1 MKREDYNYEAV
12 DEDLLLWKQMLDGNK
27 AALGTLFDI
36 YAKQLLTYGY
46 RISPSEL
53 VKDAV
58 QDVFVNIWLRRSALS
73 SDVKVRFYLYR
84 CLRRA
89 LLKGISTEEMNNL
102 RTADPEVWAVSEN
115 SAETDWISS
124 ESESRRNNQ
133 LSEAMSGLSPRERE
147 VISLKYYSD
156 MKIREISALLNLK
169 EQTIANTLQNALVKL
184 RKYVTHSILLFC
196 YWGEKIL

>member
-1 MKREDYNYEAV
+1 MKREDYDHETV
-12 DEDLLLWKQMLDGNK
+12 DEDLLLWKQMLDSNK
-27 AALGTLFDI
+27 TALGTLFDI
-36 YAKQLLTYGY
+36 YAKELLTYGY

-58 QDVFVNIWLRRSALS
+58 QDVFVNIWLRRNTISK
-73 SDVKVRFYLYR
+73 DIKVRFYLYR

-89 LLKGISTEEMNNL
+89 LLKGISTEEMNNS
-102 RTADPEVWAVSEN
+102 RTADPEKWAAPEN

-124 ESESRRNNQ
+124 ESENRRDNQ
-133 LSEAMSGLSPRERE
+133 LSEGMSGLSPRERE

-156 MKIREISALLNLK
+156 MKIREIAALLNLK
-169 EQTIANTLQNALVKL
+169 EQTIANTLQNALAKL

-196 YWGEKIL
+196 FWSEKIL